1 MSDFNDLVGSCF
13 QAKVSETTSTPEVAE
28 TSDNQGISEDK
39 HEQNENEDA
48 AAPPRRRN
56 TRRET

>member
-1 MSDFNDLVGSCF
+1 MSE
-13 QAKVSETTSTPEVAE
+13 KTSTPEVAE

-39 HEQNENEDA
+39 QEQDENEDA